1 MPYATG
7 TAADVN
13 DLATK
18 FKDFLLANGWTVNR
32 FDTQGSGKRL
42 EVTRAGVYV
51 STRWLQNEN
60 GTSSPGPGGS
70 NVYGVLA
77 VPATGYSGAADW
89 NTQAGIPLAQNA
101 ITKLGV
107 GMPLEAGA
115 ISAYHFFTD
124 ATTDRVWCVVRKTG
138 NVYGYL
144 GFGVTFTK
152 YGVWTGG
159 AWACGTR
166 SAGGMT
172 QTFGYGQMGLSIE
185 TFPPGYGG
193 VGNSWAGSPLL
204 VRIDVDTVVGKYLGV
219 SQSTSTSER
228 TDRRLDSGIAGANYG
243 AALDN
248 GWSAIALQARGRSTL
263 NTGLG
268 PVPIEISAERTDG
281 LYSPIGRLPDV
292 YAINITD
299 GGFPYGSEVTVGT
312 DTYVVFPTFALRKA
326 A

>member
-7 TAADVN
+7 TAADVS

-51 STRWLQNEN
+51 SMRWLQNEN
-60 GTSSPGPGGS
+60 GPTAPGPGGT
-70 NVYGVLA
+70 NVYGVVA
-77 VPATGYSGAADW
+77 VPATGYSAAADW
-89 NTQAGIPLAQNA
+89 NTQAGVPVAQNA

-124 ATTDRVWCVVRKTG
+124 ATNDRVWCVVRKTG
-138 NVYGYL
+138 NVYVYL

-152 YGVWTGG
+152 YGAWTGG

-193 VGNSWAGSPLL
+193 VGGSWVGSPLL
-204 VRIDVDTVVGKYLGV
+204 IRIDVDTVVGKYLGL
-219 SQSTSTSER
+219 SQSTFTSER
-228 TDRRLDSGIAGANYG
+228 TDRKLDSAVAGANYSNP
-243 AALDN
+243 N
-248 GWSAIALQARGRSTL
+248 GNAWAVEALQARGRSSL
-263 NTGLG
+263 NSGLAT
-268 PVPIEISAERTDG
+268 VPIELTAERTDG

-292 YAINITD
+292 VAINITD

-312 DTYVVFPTFALRKA
+312 DAYVVFPTFAVRKA